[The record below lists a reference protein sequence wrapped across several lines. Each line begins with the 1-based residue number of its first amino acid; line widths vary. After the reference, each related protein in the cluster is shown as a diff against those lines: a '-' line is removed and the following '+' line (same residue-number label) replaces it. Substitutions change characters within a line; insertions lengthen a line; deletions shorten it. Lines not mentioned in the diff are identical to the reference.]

1 MGELRGTDG
10 FCHSEN
16 KKMLSL
22 RDLFTLEDEVQGP
35 LPASECGSLSPAAT
49 QTAKRGFKD
58 AEGVSGDESAA
69 LVAWV
74 IDHREGLERVSC
86 PMWQEKCIS
95 SDKRSRVSGWG
106 RG

>member
-16 KKMLSL
+16 KKMFSL
-22 RDLFTLEDEVQGP
+22 RDLFTLEDEVQRP
-35 LPASECGSLSPAAT
+35 LPASACGSLSPAAPE
-49 QTAKRGFKD
+49 TAKRGFKD
-58 AEGVSGDESAA
+58 AEGVSRDESAA

-74 IDHREGLERVSC
+74 LDRREGLERVSC
-86 PMWQEKCIS
+86 AMWQEKCIF
-95 SDKRSRVSGWG
+95 SDKRSRVSGWR